1 VTTIFAFPAVL
12 LAWRK
17 SQRKKPDFPEIN
29 KDNLIC
35 PWMSKILKNIGGYMH
50 EEKKSI

>member
-1 VTTIFAFPAVL
+1 VTAIFAFPAVL

-50 EEKKSI
+50 EAKRFN